1 MSPSWP
7 CWLVQRSAGPIG
19 SGALASGSIRF
30 FSSKMSSSWPCW
42 LVQHSVGPIGPG
54 APDSDSMRPRHA
66 GQGHAQHG
74 QAERFASAAFVLHRQ
89 EFKSTCSRPCSPV
102 VSVLLP
108 SCMRVRFH
116 VTHVPSLP
124 AHSLLPSHHIPSCP
138 NSVALSSFPPRL
150 PSLPLLLSLL
160 LLLVHEDASK
170 QKICMHSRG
179 VPPFH
184 KSKTA
189 QKFCFQ
195 VPSVHD
201 LHC

>member
-138 NSVALSSFPPRL
+138 NSVALSSFPTQT
-150 PSLPLLLSLL
+150 SLPAPLAVSSTASCPRGCFETENLHAQQRSPAFSQIQNSTEVLLPGPLS
-160 LLLVHEDASK
+160 A
-170 QKICMHSRG
+170 
-179 VPPFH
+179 
-184 KSKTA
+184 
-189 QKFCFQ
+189 
-195 VPSVHD
+195 
-201 LHC
+201 